1 MISIDRSKIIDK
13 NFIKFLSNEK
23 LPKSKI
29 DSLYISEDIP
39 KDDLIGIFES
49 QVLSRHIDLSARKYK
64 EKGIC
69 HYTIS
74 SSGHEGNAVFGNI
87 FPLSDMAFLH
97 YRSGAFFLE
106 RSKKLPGSTPIFDT
120 ALSLVASKDDPI
132 SSGRHKVFGSKELNI
147 PPQTSTIASHLPKA
161 VGFAFSID
169 RGRDLKLK
177 ENVVNNDSVVLCS
190 FGDAGINHATA
201 LSGINTASYISYM
214 GGNVPIIFMCED
226 NELGISV
233 PTPDLWIEH
242 NYQNKKNLKYI
253 QSDGRNL
260 LEMIVKVKE
269 AEAYCRK
276 KRSPVFFHMKTVR
289 LMGHAG
295 SDIETVYRSKNE
307 IEKSEFDDPLLH
319 SARIIIEKQLL
330 SKDDILKLYEVNR
343 KKVDCVFES
352 ASFRPKLKSKEE
364 IMSSILPNKNDR
376 TLPNPPSD
384 QTRKTLFNKDFDRL
398 ELKHSMSKL
407 LNYCLV
413 DILAQY
419 PNTVIF
425 GEDVSRK
432 GGVYGVTAGLVKKF
446 GYKRVFDSPLD
457 ETSIIGFGIGFGM
470 NGYVPIIEIQF
481 LAYFHNAEDQ
491 LRGEA
496 STLSFFSNRKFSN
509 PMIIRVPGLAYQKG
523 FGGHF
528 HNDNSLSIFK
538 DIPGIIVA
546 VPSNGEDAVKM
557 MRTAVKEAFLNQ
569 RIIIFIEPIALYNQ
583 KDLYEKKDN
592 LWTKSYPKINE
603 NITVGEFGLFGSGN
617 ELTIISYGNGFYLS
631 MKAKRKIEEKINK
644 KIKIIDL
651 RWLTDINYSRLI
663 KEIEQSKKI
672 LIVDE
677 CRKSGC
683 FGESIFNNISS
694 SINGII
700 KLHSAED
707 CFITIGESSTY
718 TLPSVKSIAKE
729 ALDLINA

>member
-1 MISIDRSKIIDK
+1 M
-13 NFIKFLSNEK
+13 N
-23 LPKSKI
+23 
-29 DSLYISEDIP
+29 
-39 KDDLIGIFES
+39 
-49 QVLSRHIDLSARKYK
+49 
-64 EKGIC
+64 
-69 HYTIS
+69 
-74 SSGHEGNAVFGNI
+74 
-87 FPLSDMAFLH
+87 
-97 YRSGAFFLE
+97 
-106 RSKKLPGSTPIFDT
+106 
-120 ALSLVASKDDPI
+120 
-132 SSGRHKVFGSKELNI
+132 
-147 PPQTSTIASHLPKA
+147 
-161 VGFAFSID
+161 
-169 RGRDLKLK
+169 
-177 ENVVNNDSVVLCS
+177 
-190 FGDAGINHATA
+190 
-201 LSGINTASYISYM
+201 
-214 GGNVPIIFMCED
+214 
-226 NELGISV
+226 
-233 PTPDLWIEH
+233 
-242 NYQNKKNLKYI
+242 
-253 QSDGRNL
+253 
-260 LEMIVKVKE
+260 
-269 AEAYCRK
+269 
-276 KRSPVFFHMKTVR
+276 
-289 LMGHAG
+289 
-295 SDIETVYRSKNE
+295 
-307 IEKSEFDDPLLH
+307 
-319 SARIIIEKQLL
+319 
-330 SKDDILKLYEVNR
+330 
-343 KKVDCVFES
+343 
-352 ASFRPKLKSKEE
+352 
-364 IMSSILPNKNDR
+364 SILPNKNDR
-376 TLPNPPSD
+376 TLPNLPSD

-398 ELKHSMSKL
+398 KLNHSMSKL

-592 LWTKSYPKINE
+592 LWTKSYPRINE

-651 RWLTDINYSRLI
+651 RWLTDINYSKLI
-663 KEIEQSKKI
+663 KEIEP
-672 LIVDE
+672 LIA
-677 CRKSGC
+677 
-683 FGESIFNNISS
+683 
-694 SINGII
+694 
-700 KLHSAED
+700 SAEYHPIE
-707 CFITIGESSTY
+707 FPKIATIS
-718 TLPSVKSIAKE
+718 
-729 ALDLINA
+729 